1 MACWLHDRAASSL
14 NYAPDCM
21 LMVSAFHVFD
31 FHSYFYGR
39 QLLNSHSVADAKSS
53 KIGIATKGM
62 MSQRYLDT
70 ILGFCNFYYA
80 ELLLFPSVSFQYLQN
95 VVKLYYFSFLILE
108 FDANYA
114 MPLQV

>member
-62 MSQRYLDT
+62 MSQRWLDT

-95 VVKLYYFSFLILE
+95 DVKLYYFSFLILE

>member
-1 MACWLHDRAASSL
+1 
-14 NYAPDCM
+14 M

-62 MSQRYLDT
+62 MSQRVLT
-70 ILGFCNFYYA
+70 
-80 ELLLFPSVSFQYLQN
+80 QYLVFAIFTMRN
-95 VVKLYYFSFLILE
+95 CYCFLLWA
-108 FDANYA
+108 FNTYK
-114 MPLQV
+114 MM